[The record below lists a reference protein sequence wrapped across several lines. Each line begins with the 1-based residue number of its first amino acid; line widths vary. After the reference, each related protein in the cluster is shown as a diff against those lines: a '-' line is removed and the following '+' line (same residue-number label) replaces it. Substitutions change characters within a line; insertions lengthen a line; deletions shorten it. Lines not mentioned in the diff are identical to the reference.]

1 MEIPIGLQ
9 TNDLVL
15 EGRIERQSSDKAVI
29 VTHPHPQY
37 GGDMDNSVVMYAVKA
52 YLHKGWSTLRFN
64 FRGTGR
70 STGQF
75 DEGEGEQHDLQAA
88 IDFLAH
94 DGYGHID
101 LVGYSFGAVVIAG
114 WSARHPEHTHRL
126 VFISPPVAFMAFP
139 SEKAPHGL
147 HRIIT
152 GSADELAPAETISA
166 LLDQWRLPHRLVVL
180 QGADHSY
187 FSHGSELEQALFE
200 NI

>member
-1 MEIPIGLQ
+1 METQITLQ
-9 TNDLVL
+9 VDDLVL
-15 EGRIERQSSDKAVI
+15 EGRMERQSSDKVVV
-29 VTHPHPQY
+29 VTHPHPLY
-37 GGDMDNSVVMYAVKA
+37 GGDMDNPVVMYAVKA
-52 YLHKGWSTLRFN
+52 YLRKGWSTLRFN

-70 STGQF
+70 STGRF
-75 DEGEGEQHDLQAA
+75 DEGEGAQRDLQAA

-94 DGYGHID
+94 DGYAQID
-101 LVGYSFGAVVIAG
+101 LVGYSFGTVVIAG
-114 WSARHPEHTHRL
+114 WSVRHPEHTHRL

-139 SEKAPHGL
+139 SEKPPHGL

-166 LLDQWRLPHRLVVL
+166 LLEQWRQPHRLVIL

-187 FSHGSELEQALFE
+187 FSRGSALEQALFD